1 MNGMRTRSA
10 KEQDITRDWWIIS
23 ARGIAL
29 GRLAA
34 KVASVLR
41 GKHKPIYTPHVDT
54 GDFVIV
60 TDASEVMLTGDKL
73 RQKIYYRASTRPGH
87 LKEQQYRHFLAEQ
100 PEKVIIKAIKGML
113 PHNVLGRQML
123 RKLKVYA
130 DSEHPHEAQ
139 EPKPLEM

>member
-1 MNGMRTRSA
+1 MNGAKTNSA
-10 KEQDITRDWWIIS
+10 RKEDITREWWIIR

-34 KVASVLR
+34 KVASMLR
-41 GKHKPIYTPHVDT
+41 GKHKPPYTPHVDT

-100 PEKVIIKAIKGML
+100 PEKVILKAVRG
-113 PHNVLGRQML
+113 GCRTTCWAA
-123 RKLKVYA
+123 RCCA
-130 DSEHPHEAQ
+130 S
-139 EPKPLEM
+139 

>member
-1 MNGMRTRSA
+1 MNGMRTKSA

-23 ARGIAL
+23 ARGIPL

-100 PEKVIIKAIKGML
+100 PEKVIIKAVKGML